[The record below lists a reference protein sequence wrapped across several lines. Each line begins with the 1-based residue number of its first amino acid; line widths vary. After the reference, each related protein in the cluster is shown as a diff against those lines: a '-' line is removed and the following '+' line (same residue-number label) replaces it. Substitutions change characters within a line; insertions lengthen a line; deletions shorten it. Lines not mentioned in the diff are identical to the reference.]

1 MLLLPAGTQKKNWT
15 VWRRDDLQF
24 FDKVTGGLMEDK
36 KKKPSKKM
44 KKSGSSSPG
53 KELIR
58 AKAITTSKASRGF
71 STKRPVKTYSS
82 YPL

>member
-1 MLLLPAGTQKKNWT
+1 
-15 VWRRDDLQF
+15 
-24 FDKVTGGLMEDK
+24 MEDK
-36 KKKPSKKM
+36 KKKPSKGK
-44 KKSGSSSPG
+44 KTKSGSSSPG

-71 STKRPVKTYSS
+71 STKKPPKATLS